1 MFLIQS
7 YNFLFFSI
15 ELCLDLNYV
24 WTLDYNWKI
33 YVLVFENAYSFFNI
47 YKKSIPKPG
56 IVPK

>member
-33 YVLVFENAYSFFNI
+33 YVLVFENAYSSLYI
-47 YKKSIPKPG
+47 YKKIDS
-56 IVPK
+56 